1 MSDKFQE
8 IEFHQVKFL
17 VITSYIAGLIIN
29 IFSLREPL
37 LQILP
42 PLALMLVLF
51 WSIQLLRN
59 SHLITAF
66 TLGLLYDALY
76 QTLLGSHALL
86 FVLITFIMLRI
97 RLRFRSYRVWQQS
110 IVIGFYLL
118 LYQFLHS
125 LFFAPTLH
133 EQVFWVYW
141 LMPLVGV
148 AIWPL
153 LVMLLRGLSNRISTL

>member
-17 VITSYIAGLIIN
+17 VITSYIVGIIIN

-42 PLALMLVLF
+42 PLALILVLF
-51 WSIQLLRN
+51 WSVQLLRN

-66 TLGLLYDALY
+66 ILGLLYDALY

-86 FVLITFIMLRI
+86 FVLLTFLMLRI

-110 IVIGFYLL
+110 LIIGFYLL
-118 LYQFLHS
+118 LYQFLFS
-125 LFFAPTLH
+125 LFFAPSLH
-133 EQVFWVYW
+133 EEMFWIYW
-141 LMPLVGV
+141 LMPFV
-148 AIWPL
+148 AALLWPL
-153 LVMLLRGLSNRISTL
+153 VVSLLRGLSNRISTL